1 MGISDNEVQK
11 QLSHMMA
18 FIEQEAN
25 EKAEEIDAKAE
36 EEYTIEK
43 GRLVQQ
49 QRAKIMEYYD
59 KKKKQVVLQKK
70 IHSSNMLNEGRLQC
84 LKAREEHLSN
94 VLEEARSNLS
104 QISGS
109 NKYPEILSGLIK
121 QALYQMLESEV
132 ELKCRKQDVPLIGEI
147 LPKALDELE
156 RVWGDRTKVL
166 ISSDYLPENSAGGVE
181 LTAKG
186 GKIKVTSTLESRL
199 DLIAKQITPQIRTAL
214 FGANPN
220 RSHFD

>member
-49 QRAKIMEYYD
+49 QRTKIMEYYD

-84 LKAREEHLSN
+84 LKAREEHLGN

-109 NKYPEILSGLIK
+109 NKYPEILKGLIK
-121 QALYQMLESEV
+121 QALFQLLESHV
-132 ELKCRKQDVPLIGEI
+132 VLRCRKEDVSLIKEV
-147 LPKALDELE
+147 LPAALDELKQQ
-156 RVWGDRTKVL
+156 WGEKTEVTL
-166 ISSDYLPENSAGGVE
+166 SNDYLPENSAGGVE
-181 LTAKG
+181 VIAKG

-199 DLIAKQITPQIRTAL
+199 SLIAKQITPQIRTAL
-214 FGANPN
+214 FGSNPN